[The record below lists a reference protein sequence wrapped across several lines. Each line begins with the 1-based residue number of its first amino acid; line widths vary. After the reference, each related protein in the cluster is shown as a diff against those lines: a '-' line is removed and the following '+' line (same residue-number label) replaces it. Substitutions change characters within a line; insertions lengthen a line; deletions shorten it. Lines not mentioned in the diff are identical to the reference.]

1 MVQGARFRIQGTR
14 YKIQGA
20 RFRIQGARFRVQ
32 GARYIMGSGFWVQ
45 EQARGSRREGKE
57 LIFSLFRPGGF
68 SYEDSGFR

>member
-1 MVQGARFRIQGTR
+1 MVQGSRYKVQGT
-14 YKIQGA
+14 

-32 GARYIMGSGFWVQ
+32 GARCKVYYAFRVQ
-45 EQARGSRREGKE
+45 EQAQGARREGKK